1 MSIFN
6 FFLPVRL
13 SIVMALTLTFGQS
26 VFADTVKMVNG
37 ELLQGTIIEE
47 NTDYVLFRSTSFGEI
62 KINRAQ
68 GLEITRISSTASAT
82 KPNMV
87 APAVQISLPKSS
99 PGAPVTPGFLQKTLG
114 LSDRWSAEIEGN
126 MMQQKDRFNNRL
138 QGLDFNLN
146 YKVPNEEKPTQP
158 LHEISLFSS
167 YNFQKF
173 DSTVVGQSLE
183 TVARYFYQPISSWLL
198 ISQAD
203 WKRDRINNIEAR
215 SNILA
220 IPAYRFI
227 DIESTRMLAGLGA
240 GYHYD
245 SRIAPDSFGTKF
257 NQVSGLRMAF
267 YQLLRHKLAPK
278 LTLQQTLVYLTNP
291 IDPATT
297 YNLRFQISLK
307 RMLTEHVS
315 LNLSEEY
322 TRDENKDTPIESIS
336 LLKVM
341 LGYSF

>member
-1 MSIFN
+1 MNIFK
-6 FFLPVRL
+6 FSLPERL
-13 SIVMALTLTFGQS
+13 LSVMALTLAFGQS
-26 VFADTVKMVNG
+26 TFADTVKMING
-37 ELLQGTIIEE
+37 ELLQGTIIKE
-47 NTDYVLFRSTSFGEI
+47 NTDYVMFRSTSFGEI
-62 KINRAQ
+62 KIRRAQ
-68 GLEITRISSTASAT
+68 GLEITRISSTESAT
-82 KPNMV
+82 KPNI
-87 APAVQISLPKSS
+87 AATSVQVSLPKTTQ
-99 PGAPVTPGFLQKTLG
+99 GAPVTPGFLQKTLG

-126 MMQQKDRFNNRL
+126 MMQQKDRFNNML

-167 YNFQKF
+167 YNFQKV
-173 DSTVVGQSLE
+173 DSMVVGQSLE
-183 TVARYFYQPISSWLL
+183 TVARYFYQPISSWLF

-203 WKRDRINNIEAR
+203 WNRDRINNIEAR
-215 SNILA
+215 SNILG

-227 DIESTRMLAGLGA
+227 DTESTRMLAGLGA

-245 SRIAPDSFGTKF
+245 SRITPDPYGTKF
-257 NQVSGLRMAF
+257 KQVSGLRMAF
-267 YQLLRHKLAPK
+267 YQLLRHKLGPK
-278 LTLQQTLVYLTNP
+278 LTLQQTLVFLTNP
-291 IDPATT
+291 IDPATA

-307 RMLTEHVS
+307 RMLSEHVS